1 MKLESDN
8 LVTQLFRRKIYYIY
22 IQQNSFSRISYL
34 NCLIRSALQNI
45 RWIQMIWTWSWMSE
59 YASGCTTEGINKRLK
74 FSYFF
79 AIFDSRG
86 QMKRKVWERRR
97 TKQKVVFN
105 SISNPYFFNAIR
117 PCKLKRGGERQLSTC
132 RSDAPRAFR
141 QKAHK
146 NLIDRPFRM
155 RQRAFYGL

>member
-1 MKLESDN
+1 MESLRTSTD
-8 LVTQLFRRKIYYIY
+8 
-22 IQQNSFSRISYL
+22 
-34 NCLIRSALQNI
+34 
-45 RWIQMIWTWSWMSE
+45 E
-59 YASGCTTEGINKRLK
+59 TE
-74 FSYFF
+74 FH
-79 AIFDSRG
+79 
-86 QMKRKVWERRR
+86 
-97 TKQKVVFN
+97 